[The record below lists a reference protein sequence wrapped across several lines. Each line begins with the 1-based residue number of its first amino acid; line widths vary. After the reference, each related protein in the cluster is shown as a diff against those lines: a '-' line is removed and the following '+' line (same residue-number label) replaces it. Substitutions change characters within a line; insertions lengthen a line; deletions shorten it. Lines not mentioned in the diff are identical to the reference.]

1 MTDTATARTDEG
13 LAFRVDEIG
22 QPVGLPVDDWTPR
35 QQPRPDVLAGRSCRL
50 EARDAA
56 RHDAALFEALHTG
69 DPVADARHW
78 TYIPLGPFAAVG
90 AMSAWLDGLAG
101 TPGTFPVVVVVGDR
115 VVGTASFMRTDVA
128 NGTVEVGS
136 IVHSPALQRSRAA
149 TEAMFLMARH
159 VFEDLGYRRYE
170 WKCDALNAPS
180 RRAALRLGFTFEGVW
195 RNAVLYKGRNR
206 DTAWF
211 AMTDDDWARLSPA
224 YAAWLDPANFDADG
238 AQRTALSVLTAEALG
253 R

>member
-1 MTDTATARTDEG
+1 MTDAAAARTDEN
-13 LAFRVDEIG
+13 LAFRVDDVG
-22 QPVGLPVDDWTPR
+22 QPVGLPVDGWTPR
-35 QQPRPDVLAGRSCRL
+35 VPPAPDVLAGRYCRL

-56 RHDAALFEALHTG
+56 RHDPALFAALHTG
-69 DPVADARHW
+69 DPRDDARRW
-78 TYIPLGPFAAVG
+78 TYIPLGPFADVA
-90 AMSAWLDGLAG
+90 AMTGWLDGLAG
-101 TPGTFPVVVVVGDR
+101 TPGTFPVVVLVDER
-115 VVGTASFMRTDVA
+115 VVGTASFMRTDVV

-149 TEAMFLMARH
+149 TEAMSVMARH

-211 AMTDDDWARLSPA
+211 AMTDGDWARLSPA
-224 YAAWLDPANFDADG
+224 YDVWLDPANFDGDG
-238 AQRTALSVLTAEALG
+238 RQRTSLSALTAEALG

>member
-13 LAFRVDEIG
+13 LAFRVDDVG
-22 QPVGLPVDDWTPR
+22 QPVGLPVEGWTPR
-35 QQPRPDVLAGRSCRL
+35 ALPAPAVLAGRYCRL

-56 RHDAALFEALHTG
+56 RHDVELFDALHTG
-69 DPVADARHW
+69 DPVDDARRW
-78 TYIPLGPFAAVG
+78 TYIPLGPFADVAPMG
-90 AMSAWLDGLAG
+90 AWLDGLAG
-101 TPGTFPVVVVVGDR
+101 TPGTFPLVVVTDDR
-115 VVGTASFMRTDVA
+115 VVGTASYMRTDVA

-136 IVHSPALQRSRAA
+136 IVYSPALQRSRAA

-224 YAAWLDPANFDADG
+224 YEAWLDPANFDAAG
-238 AQRTALSVLTAEALG
+238 AQRTSLSALTAAAPG